1 MLLILL
7 WAFLFQATADINFNA
22 EIQKVLTIHEQAK
35 SYSEWKLNDYYPA
48 HKLKDLYQSAIKKE
62 SSEQYCNT
70 LLSLSELELY
80 FLDSFLI
87 AEKTISK
94 TCHQKVT
101 QRLLSFRTLKTKH
114 LKTYI
119 QKNYQPT
126 KPRLHS
132 KELYVDPTGGKILYD
147 GQLSD
152 NHFLLTFDDGPHPR
166 VTPRILKTLESNKTL
181 SQFFIVGNRVQYWPE
196 LLKQAQQQGHV
207 VGNHSWSH
215 PDMRKL
221 SLGEA
226 VSQIQNT
233 FSEIEKVLGPSE
245 PFFRF
250 PYGAYNFDQLEYLGQ
265 KDVVSF
271 FWNIDT
277 FDWKIKDPEELLKF
291 SIKKIKEKPSGIIL
305 MHDIHNQTA
314 DMLPYLLDYLNSR
327 SAQTVIFKSN

>member
-1 MLLILL
+1 MLILL
-7 WAFLFQATADINFNA
+7 WAFLFHAAAEINFTA
-22 EIQKVLTIHEQAK
+22 EIQKVLTIHNQSN
-35 SYSEWKLNDYYPA
+35 SYSDWKLNDYYPA
-48 HKLKDLYQSAIKKE
+48 HKLKDLYHTALNKK
-62 SSEQYCNT
+62 STDQYCKS
-70 LLSLSELELY
+70 LLSLPALELY

-87 AEKTISK
+87 ADKTISK
-94 TCHQKVT
+94 SCHTKVT
-101 QRLLSFRTLKTKH
+101 TNLVNFRYLKTNK
-114 LKTYI
+114 LNNYI
-119 QKNYQPT
+119 KKNY
-126 KPRLHS
+126 KPSKPQINS

-166 VTPRILKTLESNKTL
+166 VTPRILKTLENNKIL

-196 LLKQAQQQGHV
+196 LLKQTQQQGHV
-207 VGNHSWSH
+207 VANHSWSH

>member
-1 MLLILL
+1 
-7 WAFLFQATADINFNA
+7 
-22 EIQKVLTIHEQAK
+22 
-35 SYSEWKLNDYYPA
+35 
-48 HKLKDLYQSAIKKE
+48 
-62 SSEQYCNT
+62 
-70 LLSLSELELY
+70 
-80 FLDSFLI
+80 
-87 AEKTISK
+87 
-94 TCHQKVT
+94 
-101 QRLLSFRTLKTKH
+101 
-114 LKTYI
+114 
-119 QKNYQPT
+119 
-126 KPRLHS
+126 
-132 KELYVDPTGGKILYD
+132 
-147 GQLSD
+147 
-152 NHFLLTFDDGPHPR
+152 
-166 VTPRILKTLESNKTL
+166 
-181 SQFFIVGNRVQYWPE
+181 
-196 LLKQAQQQGHV
+196 
-207 VGNHSWSH
+207 
-215 PDMRKL
+215 MRKL

-265 KDVVSF
+265 QNVVSF